1 VKFTRVIPLFLHGSC
16 IYIERVFEL
25 IELIVRW
32 CLNTL
37 NLIGSKLKIY

>member
-1 VKFTRVIPLFLHGSC
+1 MEVV
-16 IYIERVFEL
+16 YIEKVFEL

-37 NLIGSKLKIY
+37 KLIGSELKNY